1 MLFKNQKIGTKI
13 NAIVLLILALTVVV
27 AGVGTFFLYQT
38 NQQLNNIV
46 DVSTEKIKLTA
57 RMNRNLVQIGR
68 AEKNMILSDTQEGM
82 DKYAAEID
90 GYIAELDDRLAKLK
104 LLAAGEELS
113 KLEQFSLDYK
123 EYLDIN
129 AQVQELT
136 RADKNAEAI
145 ALSQGRARELYDE
158 AAAILVGITDQ
169 TEAALAADK
178 ENSDYS
184 FWLALYV
191 QLGVAAVGLAIGLAL
206 GIGVSRGISRGL
218 IGMVKVAGSI
228 ADGNLNQTVTVDSQD
243 EVGELATAFQRMLD
257 GLNKTLR
264 QINAVSDQVIL
275 AVEQIRSVSQD
286 LASNAEEQSSAVEEV
301 TSNLEETESQVKSNA
316 ESAGTANQLVSE
328 TRKAADTG
336 QQKMTMMT
344 EAMGAIAGS
353 SREIAKIIKVI
364 DEIAFQTNLLALNA
378 AVEAARAGQHGK
390 GFAVVAQEVRNLAGR
405 SAKAAKETAE
415 LIETSGYRVEEGVNI
430 SKETAGAL
438 NEIVQNVVKVKD
450 LVAEISA
457 ASNEQ
462 SKGLG
467 QISSAMVQ
475 VSQST
480 QGSSQQSE
488 ELAST
493 AVELGN
499 LAHQMREEVRR
510 FQLTEERHHTPM
522 VAAPAVI
529 TERLPRPAA
538 GVTKLA
544 NGKSNGKSNGKLEL
558 VLDEDERGY
567 GNF

>member
-1 MLFKNQKIGTKI
+1 MLLKNQKIGTKI
-13 NAIVLLILALTVVV
+13 TATVLLILALTLVV
-27 AGVGTFFLYQT
+27 AGVSTFFLYQT
-38 NQQLNNIV
+38 NQQLNQIV
-46 DVSTEKIKLTA
+46 NVSTQKIKENA

-68 AEKNMILSDTQEGM
+68 AEKNMILSQTQEDK
-82 DKYAAEID
+82 DKYAAETD
-90 GYIAELDDRLAKLK
+90 GYITELNDRLTRLK
-104 LLAAGEELS
+104 LLVDGEEIAQLD
-113 KLEQFSLDYK
+113 QFNLALK
-123 EYLDIN
+123 EYLVVN
-129 AQVQELT
+129 TQVRELT
-136 RADKNAEAI
+136 QADKTAEAT
-145 ALSQGRARELYDE
+145 ALSQGKAREVYDQ
-158 AAAILVGITDQ
+158 ASAILLEITDE
-169 TEAALAADK
+169 TEAELAANK
-178 ENSDYS
+178 ENADRS
-184 FWLALYV
+184 FWTALYV
-191 QLGVAAVGLAIGLAL
+191 QIGVTLVSLVVGLTM
-206 GIGVSRGISRGL
+206 GIGISRGISRGL
-218 IGMVKVAGSI
+218 NEMVKVAGNI
-228 ADGNLNQTVTVDSQD
+228 ADGNLNQTVVISSKD
-243 EVGELATAFQRMLD
+243 EVGELAIAFQRMLD

-264 QINAVSDQVIL
+264 QINTVSDQVIL

-301 TSNLEETESQVKSNA
+301 SSNLEETEAQVKSNA
-316 ESAGTANQLVSE
+316 ESAGAANQLVSE
-328 TRKAADTG
+328 TRKAADAG
-336 QQKMTMMT
+336 QQKMNTMT

-438 NEIVQNVVKVKD
+438 SEIVQNVVKMKD

-467 QISSAMVQ
+467 QISSAVVQ
-475 VSQST
+475 VSQGA

-493 AVELGN
+493 AAELGN
-499 LAHQMREEVRR
+499 LAHQMREEIRR
-510 FQLTEERHHTPM
+510 FQLTEERHY
-522 VAAPAVI
+522 APIVSAPPVI
-529 TERLPRPAA
+529 TERHPKPVPPISKISN
-538 GVTKLA
+538 G
-544 NGKSNGKSNGKLEL
+544 NGKGNGKLEL
-558 VLDEDERGY
+558 ILDEDERGY